1 MTIKNLKERLTEQ
14 DFCYIVFPN
23 KENVIEFTDP
33 EKAHI
38 YTRIF
43 GGIFYDH
50 FPYAEYG
57 FEDPYTFVNTW
68 VFTNE
73 DGDII
78 EYVVN
83 DNDVQEVEVDVDVF

>member
-1 MTIKNLKERLTEQ
+1 MTIKDLKERLTEQ

-23 KENVIEFTDP
+23 KENVIEFTDT
-33 EKAHI
+33 EEAHI

-50 FPYAEYG
+50 FPYLECG
-57 FEDPYTFVNTW
+57 FEDPYAFVNTW

-78 EYVVN
+78 EYIADEDGVWEVVA
-83 DNDVQEVEVDVDVF
+83 DAF